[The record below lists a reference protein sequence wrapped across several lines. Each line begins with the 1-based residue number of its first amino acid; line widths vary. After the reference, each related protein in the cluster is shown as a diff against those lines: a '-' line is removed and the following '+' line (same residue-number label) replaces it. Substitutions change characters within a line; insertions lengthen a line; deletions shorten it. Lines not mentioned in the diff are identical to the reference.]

1 MWSKKSDGREGSTE
15 IVTEF
20 CRMTGS
26 SCPSAYS
33 HKQQKHICTAIWSL
47 KRDTYLELQG
57 ELLLQIVQGI
67 GREGER
73 GKWELLMLER
83 PAGVD

>member
-1 MWSKKSDGREGSTE
+1 MWSKKSDGREDSTE
-15 IVTEF
+15 ILTEF

-26 SCPSAYS
+26 SCTSAYS
-33 HKQQKHICTAIWSL
+33 HKQQKHICTTIWSL
-47 KRDTYLELQG
+47 KRDIDLELQG

-73 GKWELLMLER
+73 GRLLMLER